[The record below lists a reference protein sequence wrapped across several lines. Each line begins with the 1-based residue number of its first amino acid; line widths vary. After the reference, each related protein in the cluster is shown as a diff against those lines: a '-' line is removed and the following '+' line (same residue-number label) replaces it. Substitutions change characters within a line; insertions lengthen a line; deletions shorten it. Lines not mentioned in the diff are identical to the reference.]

1 MHTCVFCLKQEMTSY
16 FLGVLPI
23 LPTPLYCP
31 TSGSIEQ
38 ESEIMAL
45 LSIIMTTDPI
55 SEQCF
60 KGYSM
65 IGYSCE
71 IFRNHAHLRHAITKL
86 S

>member
-1 MHTCVFCLKQEMTSY
+1 MTSY

-65 IGYSCE
+65 IGYWT
-71 IFRNHAHLRHAITKL
+71 IKTKQGAA
-86 S
+86 SVETWFSW